1 MGIWTQEGLFTAQP
15 FKDMQERCDQI
26 VLSPGHESLSGVVI
40 SQFAFCT
47 GAQWKCWTMVASV
60 YALKGI
66 LPAADYAIWLTFVN
80 ACRSVVKPLVTLE
93 EAKTSQELFVK
104 FGEQVAIQYKSKNVT
119 PNMHFHSHTF
129 ELVDMYSS
137 IYNYWLSS
145 YERFNK
151 ILKNMKTNN
160 KGHYELT
167 IANKFM
173 KRKNANEFIRQLED
187 GTKGAVF

>member
-1 MGIWTQEGLFTAQP
+1 
-15 FKDMQERCDQI
+15 
-26 VLSPGHESLSGVVI
+26 
-40 SQFAFCT
+40 
-47 GAQWKCWTMVASV
+47 
-60 YALKGI
+60 
-66 LPAADYAIWLTFVN
+66 
-80 ACRSVVKPLVTLE
+80 
-93 EAKTSQELFVK
+93 
-104 FGEQVAIQYKSKNVT
+104 
-119 PNMHFHSHTF
+119 MHFHSHTF